1 MDWLATWRDG
11 WHHVDGSDVERGVV
25 GWPVFLAA
33 QLVRGFEKV
42 TAADKA
48 AVGRPRTFDRERV
61 IETAVESY
69 WRDGVDGVSLNEIC
83 RRAGVSK
90 PGVYRE
96 FGGEDGLMDAA
107 LEYYAAT
114 VLAPNFEKA
123 THDRLLRDV
132 LADMVNLMTDTD
144 RGGPAGCLL
153 AKMQQSPERLGPVV
167 RTRVEALR
175 AGARGAYADWV
186 DQAKQRGEVPIS
198 VSTTVAAGLI
208 DTQCTTLLV
217 LMAHGEDPEMLRA
230 QATLA
235 FTGLTGT
242 GGSATPLH

>member
-1 MDWLATWRDG
+1 M
-11 WHHVDGSDVERGVV
+11 

-33 QLVRGFEKV
+33 QLVRGFETV
-42 TAADKA
+42 NAADKA
-48 AVGRPRTFDRERV
+48 SVGRPRTFDRERV

-69 WRDGVDGVSLNEIC
+69 WRDGIEGVSLNEIC

-114 VLAPNFEKA
+114 VLAPNFERA
-123 THDRLLRDV
+123 AHDRPLRDV
-132 LADMVNLMTDTD
+132 LADMVDVMTDTD
-144 RGGPAGCLL
+144 RSGPAGCLL
-153 AKMQQSPERLGPVV
+153 AKMQQSPERLGPAV
-167 RTRVEALR
+167 RTRVDALR
-175 AGARGAYADWV
+175 AGARGAYADLV
-186 DQAKQRGEVPIS
+186 DQAKQRGEVPTS
-198 VSTTVAAGLI
+198 VSTAVAAVLI
-208 DTQCTTLLV
+208 DIQCTTLLV

-235 FTGLTGT
+235 LAGLTGN
-242 GGSATPLH
+242 GGGAPLR

>member
-1 MDWLATWRDG
+1 MRSG
-11 WHHVDGSDVERGVV
+11 WAGILGDPARER
-25 GWPVFLAA
+25 FD
-33 QLVRGFEKV
+33 KV

-48 AVGRPRTFDRERV
+48 AVGRPRTFNRGRV

-114 VLAPNFEKA
+114 VLAPTFEQV
-123 THDRLLRDV
+123 THDRPLRDV
-132 LADMVNLMTDTD
+132 LANMVDLMTDTD
-144 RGGPAGCLL
+144 RAGPAGCLL
-153 AKMQQSPERLGPVV
+153 AQLQQSPERLGPAV

-175 AGARGAYADWV
+175 SEARAAYADLV
-186 DQAKQRGEVPIS
+186 DQAKQRGEVPTN
-198 VSTTVAAGLI
+198 VSTTVAAALI
-208 DTQCTTLLV
+208 DIQCTTLLT
-217 LMAHGEDPEMLRA
+217 LMAHGEDPEILRA

-235 FTGLTGT
+235 FTALTKPEGDR
-242 GGSATPLH
+242 ARPH